1 MKVLARGGRSRA
13 LAAIAVLATIALV
26 AAGASPAE
34 AVPIKRGHTTLVLDP
49 NIFDD
54 LDPLGIGIL
63 PIAPAEAVSG
73 GERFPISGGR
83 VSRNGL
89 TARIK
94 HDGGLAFVGDNA
106 QVKVKRLKVNLN
118 TDESELIASLDGQRI
133 SFLSLEGGRQTS
145 RGRHAHLPRDR
156 RVADPQGGEGAQPGV
171 RNRRLP
177 KGHAARQAAHPHDAG
192 PLARPTPAGP
202 GPRERSSAASRPG
215 AGLTG
220 HAASGWKQ
228 LHLVPP

>member
-1 MKVLARGGRSRA
+1 MAVLARGRSRA

-73 GERFPISGGR
+73 GERFPITGGR
-83 VSRNGL
+83 VSRDAL

-118 TDESELIASLDGQRI
+118 TDESELIASLDGQRM
-133 SFLSLEGGRQTS
+133 SFLSLEGGSYTS
-145 RGRHAHLPRDR
+145 DGRNASFRGIDASLTRKAAKALNQAFATD
-156 RVADPQGGEGAQPGV
+156 VFQKGT
-171 RNRRLP
+171 RLG
-177 KGHAARQAAHPHDAG
+177 KLRIHTT
-192 PLARPTPAGP
+192 LAR
-202 GPRERSSAASRPG
+202 
-215 AGLTG
+215 
-220 HAASGWKQ
+220 
-228 LHLVPP
+228 